1 VSFEYAKLAA
11 TDGTILITGR
21 TGAGKTHLA
30 RELHQQSRRRAGKFM
45 AINLATLSENLIES
59 ELFGHERGA
68 FSGADTRRVGKLEI
82 ANGGTVFLDEIGE
95 LPLRIQTKLLEA
107 LNSRT
112 ISPVGSNRELQLDV
126 RIIAA
131 TNKDLPREV
140 EAGRF
145 REDLYFRLNT
155 FEIRVPEL
163 ASQPDRILALAEG
176 FLREACRQQ
185 GRAYAGVSEGFSRA
199 LRAYAWPGNVRELK
213 NAMEYAVALSGDGPL
228 EPDALPAYVRQGRE
242 SAAPNPNAPARFFP
256 SDYREAKRHF
266 ERTYLREMLLRFGG
280 GVNRTAKETG
290 ISKVTL
296 IDKIRRYDIDVPALK
311 YEAHLA
317 AKAVAGASA

>member
-1 VSFEYAKLAA
+1 MSLEFAKLAA

-30 RELHQQSRRRAGKFM
+30 RELHGLSRRRNGKFM

-68 FSGADTRRVGKLEI
+68 FSGADSKRVGKLEI

-155 FEIRVPEL
+155 FEIRMPEL
-163 ASQPDRILALAEG
+163 ASQPERILSLAES
-176 FLREACRQQ
+176 FAKEAARLQS
-185 GRAYAGVSEGFSRA
+185 RAYAGMSPCFVAA
-199 LRAYAWPGNVRELK
+199 LRGYAWPGNVRELK
-213 NAMEYAVALSGDGPL
+213 NAMEYAVALGGEGAL
-228 EPDALPAYVRQGRE
+228 EASALPAYVRSGRE
-242 SAAPNPNAPARFFP
+242 VTASPTGNAPARFFP
-256 SDYREAKRHF
+256 NDYREAKQHF

-280 GVNRTAKETG
+280 GVNLTAKETG

-296 IDKIRRYDIDVPALK
+296 IDKIRRYDIDVPAIK
-311 YEAHLA
+311 YEAHM
-317 AKAVAGASA
+317 AKKALVTA